1 MRTESR
7 DAEFRSF
14 YLAQAGQIRQLA
26 LFLTGDIG
34 VADDLSQEAL
44 LRAYRQWHR
53 IRRDD
58 PAPYVR
64 RIVVNLHRN
73 RIRRAIVE
81 RRHPQPAPESSRER
95 TPEVDETLRVAR
107 ALRNLSSVRR
117 AAVVLR
123 YYEDLS
129 EAQIARVLDRPIG
142 TIKSDLH
149 RALRQLKPLLEDD
162 IWEAT

>member
-34 VADDLSQEAL
+34 AADELSQEAM
-44 LRAYRQWHR
+44 LRAYRRWHH
-53 IRRDD
+53 IRKDD
-58 PAPYVR
+58 PGPYVR

-73 RIRRAIVE
+73 RIRRAVVA
-81 RRHPQPAPESSRER
+81 RRHQPPPPENIHER
-95 TPEVDETLRVAR
+95 TPEIDEALRVAR
-107 ALRNLSSVRR
+107 ALRHLSAVRR
-117 AAVVLR
+117 AAIVLR
-123 YYEDLS
+123 YYEDMS
-129 EAQIARVLDRPIG
+129 EAGIARVLDRPIG
-142 TIKSDLH
+142 TVKSDIH

-162 IWEAT
+162 IRETT

>member
-26 LFLTGDIG
+26 LFLTGDVG
-34 VADDLSQEAL
+34 TADELAQEAL
-44 LRAYRQWHR
+44 LRAYRRWHQ
-53 IRRDD
+53 IRKDN

-81 RRHPQPAPESSRER
+81 RRHQPPPPEATRER
-95 TPEVDETLRVAR
+95 TPDVDEALRVAR
-107 ALRNLSSVRR
+107 AMRHLSPIRR
-117 AAVVLR
+117 AAIVLR

-129 EAQIARVLDRPIG
+129 EAEIARVLDRPIG
-142 TIKSDLH
+142 TVKSDIH

-162 IWEAT
+162 IWETT

>member
-26 LFLTGDIG
+26 LFLTGDVG
-34 VADDLSQEAL
+34 AADDLAQESL
-44 LRAYRQWHR
+44 LRAYRHWHR
-53 IRRDD
+53 IKRDD

-81 RRHPQPAPESSRER
+81 RRHRPSAPEPTGEH
-95 TPEVDETLRVAR
+95 TPEVDEALRVAR
-107 ALRNLSSVRR
+107 ALRRLSPVRR

-123 YYEDLS
+123 YYEDLP
-129 EAQIARVLDRPIG
+129 EAEIARVLDRPIG

-162 IWEAT
+162 IRETT

>member
-26 LFLTGDIG
+26 LFLTGDVG
-34 VADDLSQEAL
+34 AADDLAQESL
-44 LRAYRQWHR
+44 LRAYRHWHR
-53 IRRDD
+53 IKRDD

-81 RRHPQPAPESSRER
+81 RRHRPSAPEPSGEHA
-95 TPEVDETLRVAR
+95 PEVDEALRVAR
-107 ALRNLSSVRR
+107 ALGRLSPVRR

-123 YYEDLS
+123 YYEDLP
-129 EAQIARVLDRPIG
+129 EAEIARVLDRPIG

-162 IWEAT
+162 IRETT

>member
-26 LFLTGDIG
+26 LFLTGDVG
-34 VADDLSQEAL
+34 AADELSQEAL
-44 LRAYRQWHR
+44 LRAYRHWHR
-53 IRRDD
+53 IRKDD

-81 RRHPQPAPESSRER
+81 RRHQPVPTEPSRER
-95 TPEVDETLRVAR
+95 TPEVDQALRVAH
-107 ALRNLSSVRR
+107 ALRRLSPIRK
-117 AAVVLR
+117 ATIALR
-123 YYEDLS
+123 FYEDLS
-129 EAQIARVLDRPIG
+129 EAEIARVLDRPIG
-142 TIKSDLH
+142 TVKSDIH
-149 RALRQLKPLLEDD
+149 RALRQLRPLLEDD
-162 IWEAT
+162 VRETT